1 MALSDGHYLEPVVPI
16 GRARS
21 WGGGALLRRSL
32 TEVPL
37 KQIGCLDADM
47 APPPGMARG
56 LRDILIVD
64 PDPQA
69 LLAARVAVQ
78 AFAEVEGCADF
89 RAARARLVAK
99 PPDLLVTNIRLER
112 FNGLH
117 LVYVA
122 AGSPTRCLVYA
133 REHDPVLAR
142 EVLSAGAF
150 YERADRLPRVLAS
163 YARATTLPSG
173 DRRSLT
179 AVDRRSLAR
188 GGRRGAD
195 L

>member
-1 MALSDGHYLEPVVPI
+1 MALSDGHHLEPVVPI

-21 WGGGALLRRSL
+21 WGDGTVLRRSYD
-32 TEVPL
+32 VPL
-37 KQIGCLDADM
+37 KQIGCLEADM
-47 APPPGMARG
+47 APPAGMARA

-69 LLAARVAVQ
+69 LLAAKLAVQ
-78 AFAEVEGCADF
+78 AFADVEACADF
-89 RAARARLVAK
+89 RTARARLVAK

-142 EVLSAGAF
+142 EALAAGAF

-163 YARATTLPSG
+163 YARATALPLA
-173 DRRSLT
+173 DRRNPA

-188 GGRRGAD
+188 GGRRSAD
-195 L
+195 A